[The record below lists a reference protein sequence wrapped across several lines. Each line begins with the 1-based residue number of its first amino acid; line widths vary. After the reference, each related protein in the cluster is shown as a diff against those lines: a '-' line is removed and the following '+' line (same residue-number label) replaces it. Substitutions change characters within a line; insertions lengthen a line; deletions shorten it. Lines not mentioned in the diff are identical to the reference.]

1 MMDLQLNNQNDT
13 LPELFTHEIEGW
25 KHTMEMVME
34 ENSFLKNKLG
44 NLLKMASNDPEFLG
58 NAEYF
63 QNKFIKQDETIAFL
77 RKDIE
82 EQIRALVPIKLA
94 DSNNRTNIIRTQ
106 QQLRT
111 DMESTETDF
120 NNLLFEFN
128 NFLALTL
135 TK

>member
-1 MMDLQLNNQNDT
+1 MDLQLNNQHDT
-13 LPELFTHEIEGW
+13 LPELFAHEIEGW
-25 KHTMEMVME
+25 KHILETIME

-44 NLLKMASNDPEFLG
+44 ALLKVATYDPEFLG

-63 QNKFIKQDETIAFL
+63 QNKFLKQDETIAFL

-82 EQIRALVPIKLA
+82 EQIRTLVPIKLV

>member
-1 MMDLQLNNQNDT
+1 MDLHLTHQNDT

-25 KHTMEMVME
+25 KHIMERIME
-34 ENSFLKNKLG
+34 ENSFLKNRLG
-44 NLLKMASNDPEFLG
+44 KLLKMVSNDPDFLG

-63 QNKFIKQDETIAFL
+63 QNRFIKQDETIAFI

-82 EQIRALVPIKLA
+82 AQIQLLVPMKLA
-94 DSNNRTNIIRTQ
+94 DSNSRIAIIRTQ
-106 QQLRT
+106 QVLRT
-111 DMESTETDF
+111 DMESIETDF
-120 NNLLFEFN
+120 NNMLFEFN

>member
-1 MMDLQLNNQNDT
+1 MDRHLTHPNDT

-25 KHTMEMVME
+25 KHTMTRIME
-34 ENSFLKNKLG
+34 ENSFLKNRLG
-44 NLLKMASNDPEFLG
+44 KLLKLVTNDPDFLG

-63 QNKFIKQDETIAFL
+63 QNRFIKQDETIAFI

-82 EQIRALVPIKLA
+82 DQVQLLIPMKLA
-94 DSNNRTNIIRTQ
+94 DSNSRIAIIRTQ
-106 QQLRT
+106 QLLRT
-111 DMESTETDF
+111 DMESIETDF
-120 NNLLFEFN
+120 NNMLFEFN